1 MKNQENMETIKV
13 LFVCTGNICRSPMA
27 QFILED
33 MVRKEGLSDRF
44 CIESAA
50 VTMEEIGNSPHYG
63 AVRKLKKEGIPMREH
78 RAVQMTRRDYKEYD
92 YNNNEIIYHNIYL
105 PNYDTEITTEID
117 GFDVNVHQWRTPSY
131 SEVDIIVYDKSGN
144 IIDLYSYD
152 TMILNN
158 GKWYGPYDQN
168 ANYDMSVYHKWH
180 MSPDSRTTEI
190 AVKIR
195 ANR

>member
-92 YNNNEIIYHNIYL
+92 YIIGMDEWNLRGMQRIAGA
-105 PNYDTEITTEID
+105 DTEGKLSLLLDYTDHPRDIADPWYTGDFETA
-117 GFDVNVHQWRTPSY
+117 Y
-131 SEVDIIVYDKSGN
+131 SDIVMGCRAFLRYLKES
-144 IIDLYSYD
+144 
-152 TMILNN
+152 
-158 GKWYGPYDQN
+158 
-168 ANYDMSVYHKWH
+168 NY
-180 MSPDSRTTEI
+180 I
-190 AVKIR
+190 
-195 ANR
+195 